1 MKRIVSILLCICFI
15 LSLSVYTVSAENN
28 YNTEENIEIITEN
41 NVSSSA
47 STLASGLIFHYSLT
61 IERQGSST
69 LWIYGHTSCD
79 PTVVKC
85 GFKDL
90 EVQRRKNSSYSWSV
104 FHDYG
109 DVYDNTSSA
118 VLARSITVEP
128 GYQYRVVCKHY
139 AKKSLL
145 STQTISNQTDY
156 LTF

>member
-15 LSLSVYTVSAENN
+15 LSLSVYTASAENN
-28 YNTEENIEIITEN
+28 YDAEENIEIITEN
-41 NVSSSA
+41 NISSSA
-47 STLASGLIFHYSLT
+47 STLASGLIFNFSLT

-104 FHDYG
+104 YHDYG
-109 DVYDNTSSA
+109 DEYIDSYYKLLS
-118 VLARSITVEP
+118 RSITVEP

-145 STQTISNQTDY
+145 STQTISNDSGY
-156 LTF
+156 VYF